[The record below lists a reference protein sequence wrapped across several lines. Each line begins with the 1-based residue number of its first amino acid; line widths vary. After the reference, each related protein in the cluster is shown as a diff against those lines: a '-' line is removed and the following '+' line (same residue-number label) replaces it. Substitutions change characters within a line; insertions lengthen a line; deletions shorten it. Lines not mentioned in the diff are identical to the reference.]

1 MLFLFWPAVLIIEF
15 RASPETTWSAAR
27 YGLLRMESGLRREG
41 GGRNRPRG
49 MGVAVD
55 LKPASCLLRVNEARV
70 ERRGLF
76 WRDA

>member
-27 YGLLRMESGLRREG
+27 YGLFRMESGCVVRAEEG
-41 GGRNRPRG
+41 TGQGEV
-49 MGVAVD
+49 GVAVD
-55 LKPASCLLRVNEARV
+55 LKPASCLFWVNEARF
-70 ERRGLF
+70 ERLGLF